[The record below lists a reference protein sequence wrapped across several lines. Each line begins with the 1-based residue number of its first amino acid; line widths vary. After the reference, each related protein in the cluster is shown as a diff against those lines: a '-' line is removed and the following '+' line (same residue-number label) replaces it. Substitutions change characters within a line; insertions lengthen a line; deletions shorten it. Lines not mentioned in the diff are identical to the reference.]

1 MEQKKKALG
10 RGLEELFS
18 TEVLDFD
25 TFESNIMENATTNEI
40 QDIPINEIRPNP
52 YQPRKSFNEEALRE
66 LSESIKNHGVFQP
79 IIVKKGIRGYDLIA
93 GERRLRA
100 SKMAGLDK
108 IPAIVKDFSDDEMRE
123 IALLENIQREN
134 LTAIELAW
142 AYKGIIDNLDIR
154 QEDLALR
161 IGKSRSHI
169 TNTLGLLNL
178 PEEVQKMIL
187 NGELSMGHARVLSK
201 MEDES
206 KITGLAKKIINEG
219 LSVHEIEEISKDE
232 EIKKRVPITRR
243 ERNTD
248 YTNIENELKDIVN
261 MISEKLMPEEDKNW
275 LTGEPVSDSKIFFVN
290 NAGLC
295 LLSAWFLRL
304 LSMLDYLNEAR
315 KDIKDTKSRI
325 RAMFL
330 LQYLTCQEEKEYRET
345 ELVFNRLLVGLPM
358 HIPLP
363 KRLELTADEKQIA
376 DSLLSAV
383 KAHWSKM
390 NGTSLKGFLQS
401 FVTRTGRLEEQDE
414 KWLLTVDDKTHD
426 ILLDSVPWGFR
437 QIRLPWL
444 KKYIQVKWHDKQEF

>member
-25 TFESNIMENATTNEI
+25 TFESNIMENAKSNEI
-40 QDIPINEIRPNP
+40 QDIPVNEIRPNP
-52 YQPRKSFNEEALRE
+52 YQPRKTFNEDALRE

-154 QEDLALR
+154 QEDLALK

-206 KITGLAKKIINEG
+206 KITDLAKKIINEG
-219 LSVHEIEEISKDE
+219 LSVHEIENISKNE
-232 EIKKRVPITRR
+232 EIKKRVHITRR
-243 ERNTD
+243 NKDTD
-248 YTNIENELKDIVN
+248 YTNIENELRDMLGTKVKVDNKKINIYFENVN
-261 MISEKLMPEEDKNW
+261 D
-275 LTGEPVSDSKIFFVN
+275 
-290 NAGLC
+290 
-295 LLSAWFLRL
+295 
-304 LSMLDYLNEAR
+304 LNRILEIMNIE
-315 KDIKDTKSRI
+315 IK
-325 RAMFL
+325 
-330 LQYLTCQEEKEYRET
+330 
-345 ELVFNRLLVGLPM
+345 
-358 HIPLP
+358 
-363 KRLELTADEKQIA
+363 
-376 DSLLSAV
+376 
-383 KAHWSKM
+383 
-390 NGTSLKGFLQS
+390 
-401 FVTRTGRLEEQDE
+401 
-414 KWLLTVDDKTHD
+414 
-426 ILLDSVPWGFR
+426 
-437 QIRLPWL
+437 
-444 KKYIQVKWHDKQEF
+444 

>member
-79 IIVKKGIRGYDLIA
+79 IIVKKGLRGYDLIA

-178 PEEVQKMIL
+178 PEKVQKMIL

-248 YTNIENELKDIVN
+248 YTNIENELKDILGTKVKVDNKKINIYFENVN
-261 MISEKLMPEEDKNW
+261 D
-275 LTGEPVSDSKIFFVN
+275 
-290 NAGLC
+290 
-295 LLSAWFLRL
+295 
-304 LSMLDYLNEAR
+304 LNRILEIMNIE
-315 KDIKDTKSRI
+315 IK
-325 RAMFL
+325 
-330 LQYLTCQEEKEYRET
+330 
-345 ELVFNRLLVGLPM
+345 
-358 HIPLP
+358 
-363 KRLELTADEKQIA
+363 
-376 DSLLSAV
+376 
-383 KAHWSKM
+383 
-390 NGTSLKGFLQS
+390 
-401 FVTRTGRLEEQDE
+401 
-414 KWLLTVDDKTHD
+414 
-426 ILLDSVPWGFR
+426 
-437 QIRLPWL
+437 
-444 KKYIQVKWHDKQEF
+444 

>member
-142 AYKGIIDNLDIR
+142 AYKGIIDNLDIK

-206 KITGLAKKIINEG
+206 KITDLAKKIINEG

-248 YTNIENELKDIVN
+248 YTNIENELKDILGTKVKVDNKKINIYFENVN
-261 MISEKLMPEEDKNW
+261 DL
-275 LTGEPVSDSKIFFVN
+275 
-290 NAGLC
+290 
-295 LLSAWFLRL
+295 
-304 LSMLDYLNEAR
+304 
-315 KDIKDTKSRI
+315 SRI
-325 RAMFL
+325 
-330 LQYLTCQEEKEYRET
+330 
-345 ELVFNRLLVGLPM
+345 
-358 HIPLP
+358 
-363 KRLELTADEKQIA
+363 LEI
-376 DSLLSAV
+376 
-383 KAHWSKM
+383 M
-390 NGTSLKGFLQS
+390 NIEIK
-401 FVTRTGRLEEQDE
+401 
-414 KWLLTVDDKTHD
+414 
-426 ILLDSVPWGFR
+426 
-437 QIRLPWL
+437 
-444 KKYIQVKWHDKQEF
+444 